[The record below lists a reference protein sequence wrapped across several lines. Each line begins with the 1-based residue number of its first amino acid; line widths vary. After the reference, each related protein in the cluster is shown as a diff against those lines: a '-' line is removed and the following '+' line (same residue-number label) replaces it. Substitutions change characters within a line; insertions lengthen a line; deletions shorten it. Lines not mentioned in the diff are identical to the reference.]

1 MVIPRLQQRPFT
13 WPRPAL
19 DSDFWFGQ
27 VNSRPL
33 SLFRVGIALVILRDA
48 LLHIPIAA
56 AFYSDSGL
64 TPRAA
69 VAALLTDQPLRFS
82 LLHGI
87 GSPWLATLFFLG
99 WAGVACCLLVGYKA
113 RFAAALNFICV
124 LSVYWR
130 NPFITSGADDI
141 LRVVSF
147 WMLFIPLN
155 HHFSLDTRHH
165 HHPNRMTYAF
175 PVRLLQVQIALIYLG
190 AGLSKLLG
198 GQWTDGTAL
207 FYVLQLESLL
217 RPLGHWLSAVAPLW
231 VLQGLT
237 YGVLLL
243 EISFPILVFAPIKQ
257 PTLRILALLAM
268 GLMHLGIA
276 LVMTMPLWDFVLVL
290 GVSYLLFAAQTATPT
305 EPVSVAKSIPQRALT
320 LSLAGLMGLVIWQN
334 GDGFRVLDVPLMPK
348 LPVAAAHLL
357 DLTGLRQ
364 NWGLFAPQPYQS
376 DWTLIV
382 PGTFTDGTQFDLRTG
397 DLVPETIN
405 PLPPGTPYRWKR
417 FEQVLALQRPASFL
431 NAWADS
437 YCQQHQGYLAQVQI
451 RVLYR
456 ASHPPDAPPHLL
468 QNELIWLQVCQ

>member
-1 MVIPRLQQRPFT
+1 MVIPRLQQSFT
-13 WPRPAL
+13 CPRPTL
-19 DSDFWFGQ
+19 ISDFWFGQ

-33 SLFRVGIALVILRDA
+33 SLFRMGIALVILRDA

-64 TPRAA
+64 TSRAA
-69 VAALLTDQPLRFS
+69 IEALLTDHPLRFS
-82 LLHGI
+82 LLTGI
-87 GSPWLATLFFLG
+87 GAPWLATLFFLG
-99 WAGVACCLLVGYKA
+99 WATAAVCLLVGYKT
-113 RFAAALNFICV
+113 RFAAAINFICV

-141 LRVVSF
+141 LRIVSF
-147 WMLFIPLN
+147 WLLFVPLN
-155 HHFSLDTRHH
+155 HHFSLDIWRKNPPDQTTH
-165 HHPNRMTYAF
+165 AF

-243 EISFPILVFAPIKQ
+243 EISFPILIFAPIKQ

-290 GVSYLLFAAQTATPT
+290 GVSYLLFAAQSVPPT
-305 EPVSVAKSIPQRALT
+305 EAVATAKPIPQRALT
-320 LSLAGLMGLVIWQN
+320 FILAGLMGLVIWQN
-334 GDGFRVLDVPLMPK
+334 GDGFRLLGVPLMPK

-376 DWTLIV
+376 DWTLSV
-382 PGTFTDGTQFDLRTG
+382 LGTFTDGTQFDLRTG
-397 DLVPETIN
+397 DPVPETIH

-431 NAWADS
+431 NAWATS
-437 YCQQHQGYLAQVQI
+437 YCQQYQGFLEQVQI

-456 ASHPPDAPPHLL
+456 ASHPPGTLPHPL
-468 QNELIWLQVCQ
+468 QNELIWLRVCE